1 MKAWYIEKPGSID
14 YLVYGEVEDITP
26 GKGGLLVK
34 VAAAGLNPVDYKMIE
49 SGSSK
54 AGHVGQRG
62 SAV

>member
-1 MKAWYIEKPGSID
+1 M
-14 YLVYGEVEDITP
+14 EDITP
-26 GKGGLLVK
+26 GKGELLVK